1 METKRARRRSTSS
14 RANPAENSMTH
25 IGLRA
30 GTSLTAAVRPA
41 LWLSNTPETKAGG
54 EGGGGGPLEASGLRR
69 GPLRRLRP
77 ILDCEPSTTGAPSSL
92 LGAAPC
98 TGAETAAPITP
109 SEELA
114 GVIRRQTEV
123 RLMTPAARSFA
134 APRGRD
140 RRSHTE
146 DRMGRSTRHAAA
158 KCPGRQ
164 HLKHLVALQQSATRC
179 DDDRQLKHL
188 PCNSAGTGCRLFG
201 KAARRRAPLPR
212 TTRQPSST
220 SGTARLGE

>member
-1 METKRARRRSTSS
+1 
-14 RANPAENSMTH
+14 
-25 IGLRA
+25 
-30 GTSLTAAVRPA
+30 
-41 LWLSNTPETKAGG
+41 
-54 EGGGGGPLEASGLRR
+54 
-69 GPLRRLRP
+69 LRP

-98 TGAETAAPITP
+98 TGAETAAPISP

-134 APRGRD
+134 ASHGRD
-140 RRSHTE
+140 RRSHIE
-146 DRMGRSTRHAAA
+146 DRMGQSTSATTPGHAAA

-164 HLKHLVALQQSATRC
+164 HLKHLMALQQSATRC

-188 PCNSAGTGCRLFG
+188 PCNSAGTGRRLFG
-201 KAARRRAPLPR
+201 KAARRRAPLPW
-212 TTRQPSST
+212 TTR
-220 SGTARLGE
+220 